1 MVMTAKSVENGRNNK
16 TGQFAKGNKIGKM
29 KKKGFTLTDLNKVVV
44 AYEKAHEVTI
54 LKHYVEQLLEDNR
67 LLDKY
72 IDRNVPVKT
81 INELTGVDGSPL
93 TFIVEKS
100 YEGED
105 GKPKDNQSKTKP

>member
-1 MVMTAKSVENGRNNK
+1 MTDLNKISKNLKNENYTIGESGK
-16 TGQFAKGNKIGKM
+16 KVFAKGNTIGRM

-44 AYEKAHEVTI
+44 AYEKAHGVTI

-81 INELTGVDGSPL
+81 INELTGVDGGPITYQEYFPAL
-93 TFIVEKS
+93 
-100 YEGED
+100 D
-105 GKPKDNQSKTKP
+105 PKDKKEE